1 LAPGLGNLIP
11 TGRHV
16 RLFADGKR
24 LDVLRGLDV
33 VPVPAVD
40 GSGDPGLAR

>member
-1 LAPGLGNLIP
+1 
-11 TGRHV
+11 V

-33 VPVPAVD
+33 VRYPQLTEAAI
-40 GSGDPGLAR
+40 PG